1 MEITNKPSSMDTA
14 LKRRTQMIDKLL
26 DEGFTP
32 EQIMMM
38 AQSREKDK
46 QEEKMKEADI
56 AQLEDEIKAKFDVY
70 LNAVGAE
77 DVEVSDLKLDDLFNI
92 IKGKYK
98 PPYRRLGL
106 TREEYE
112 EMAEEV
118 TKELRKVLKEIGV
131 EI

>member
-1 MEITNKPSSMDTA
+1 MERTDFNSSKNLA
-14 LKRRTQMIDKLL
+14 GRRREMIDEFL

-56 AQLEDEIKAKFDVY
+56 KQLEDEIKAKFDEY

-77 DVEVSDLKLDDLFNI
+77 DVEVSDLKLDDLFDI

-98 PPYRRLGL
+98 PRYRGLGL

-118 TKELRKVLKEIGV
+118 TKELRKGLKEMGV

>member
-1 MEITNKPSSMDTA
+1 MRNTDFNPSKSLAD
-14 LKRRTQMIDKLL
+14 RRRKMIDEFL

-46 QEEKMKEADI
+46 QEEKKKEVDI
-56 AQLEDEIKAKFDVY
+56 KRLENEIKTKFSEYID
-70 LNAVGAE
+70 AAGAE
-77 DVEVSDLKLDDLFNI
+77 DVEVSDLKLDDLFDI

-98 PPYRRLGL
+98 PPFEAL
-106 TREEYE
+106 TKEEKMGYQAI
-112 EMAEEV
+112 AE
-118 TKELRKVLKEIGV
+118 ELRKELKKLGV

>member
-1 MEITNKPSSMDTA
+1 MRRTNFDPSKSLA
-14 LKRRTQMIDKLL
+14 GRRTQIIDEFL

-46 QEEKMKEADI
+46 QEEKKKEVDI
-56 AQLEDEIKAKFDVY
+56 KRLENEIKAKFSEY
-70 LNAVGAE
+70 INAAGAE
-77 DVEVSDLKLDDLFNI
+77 DVEVSDLKLDDLFDI

-98 PPYRRLGL
+98 PPYRGLGL

-112 EMAEEV
+112 AMAEKLAE
-118 TKELRKVLKEIGV
+118 ELQKGLKEMGM

>member
-1 MEITNKPSSMDTA
+1 
-14 LKRRTQMIDKLL
+14 MIDKLL

-56 AQLEDEIKAKFDVY
+56 AQLEDEIKAKFDAY
-70 LNAVGAE
+70 LHAVGAE
-77 DVEVSDLKLDDLFNI
+77 DVEVDDLKLDDLFDI

-98 PPYRRLGL
+98 PPYRKLGL

-118 TKELRKVLKEIGV
+118 TKELRKAFKEMGV